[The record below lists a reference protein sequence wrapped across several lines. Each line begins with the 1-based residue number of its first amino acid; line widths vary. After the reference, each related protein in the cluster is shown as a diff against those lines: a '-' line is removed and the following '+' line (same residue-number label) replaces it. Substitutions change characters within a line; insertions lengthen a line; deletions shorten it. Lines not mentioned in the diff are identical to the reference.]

1 MDGLNVNRV
10 EPYRF
15 QIDVSVSRHSARVI
29 DIGRMTAW
37 CQSALGGQGWTQR
50 NRREAVRYCFQS
62 EESAAK
68 FAQEWGRQ
76 L

>member
-1 MDGLNVNRV
+1 MRAIGVNRI

-15 QIDVSVSRHSARVI
+15 QIDVPVSQRSARVI
-29 DIGRMTAW
+29 DIGHMTAW
-37 CQSALGGQGWTQR
+37 CQSAFGRQGWTQR
-50 NRREAVRYCFQS
+50 NRREAVRYSFQN
-62 EESAAK
+62 EEFAAK